1 MMKGVKNMR
10 QNKKKILLRLSIF
23 LFLIL
28 IMAVGYASFATQLR
42 LSGSAEIIGA
52 WDVRI
57 TNIEVVQASEGT
69 NPGTPS
75 FTNTSATFNA
85 QLVKP
90 KDEIIYRVTI
100 QNLGSINAKLENVV
114 FQTDEKTGSS
124 AILYQTTS
132 FANKLKAGEK
142 TSFDIIVTYDENSK
156 IPPTTKTKTITGI
169 IEYVQE

>member
-10 QNKKKILLRLSIF
+10 QNKKKILLSLSIF
-23 LFLIL
+23 LFLLL

-90 KDEIIYRVTI
+90 KDEIIYRVTM
-100 QNLGSINAKLENVV
+100 QNLKMSSSKLMKKQVLVPFFIRQLPLQTNSKLER
-114 FQTDEKTGSS
+114 
-124 AILYQTTS
+124 
-132 FANKLKAGEK
+132 KLLLM
-142 TSFDIIVTYDENSK
+142 SL
-156 IPPTTKTKTITGI
+156 
-169 IEYVQE
+169 